1 MSLDSNIAA
10 LPETAYAIEP
20 STGNT
25 VIVKRGETGFY
36 DPSYGAQGVEAVKR
50 LNERMGVTP
59 AQAAAMEF
67 GSMFGFH
74 APGASPDAYD
84 EDGRFKRAAK
94 R

>member
-25 VIVKRGETGFY
+25 VIVKRGDTGFY
-36 DPSYGAQGVEAVKR
+36 DTGYGAQGVEAVKR

-74 APGASPDAYD
+74 APGANPDAYD